1 MENKSSSRKVLNI
14 LSNVFFA
21 LVMLLL
27 VVFMVYGFGSISQD
41 KVPSFFGQSYMWIQ
55 STSMSNP
62 VYSDPYNEESE
73 LISDGFQVGDVVVIK
88 QVNTKDIQVGDI
100 IAFYGGSPRDEDYT
114 LTPIEEVSTEDIRDI
129 DASASRYSG
138 SRTFHQVMDIEVD
151 EDGYI
156 WYTTKGTHNG
166 SVDGQKVRADYVIG
180 IYTPSAL
187 AGILQFISSPTGIIV
202 LVVVPSCIVLF
213 LLLLSIID
221 TIDKMIKKKKEEEA
235 FQSAL
240 VKSISSNSTS
250 APKQEVKTS
259 SYGGLTESSMAGF
272 EREMAKIEKEN
283 KNASSDKTA
292 SKPADTTQTATA
304 NKVDDSKTVETK
316 PAGATKLNETKS
328 TDSIKADTKSVD
340 NNQTEAKAVEGKQV
354 KPAEQKADKP
364 AYAKV
369 ETKAQDEAKTTAKV
383 DAKSE
388 TKVEAKPEVK
398 ATDTKPTDSKTAEV
412 KPAEKTEVKEDKAES
427 KSADKKVEA
436 SKTEDKQ
443 AEKSRADN
451 SDAKAKTATKKTGS
465 VKEKVETKATKS
477 AETTKKAETKSGSS
491 AKTASKQSTSG
502 SKTNTKKT
510 TK

>member
-1 MENKSSSRKVLNI
+1 MEIKSSSKKVLNI
-14 LSNVFFA
+14 ISNVFFA
-21 LVMLLL
+21 IVMVLL
-27 VVFMVYGFGSISQD
+27 VIFMVYGFGSISQD

-100 IAFYGGSPRDEDYT
+100 IAFYRGSPADESVN
-114 LTPIEEVSTEDIRDI
+114 LTPIEEVADENIRSI

-259 SYGGLTESSMAGF
+259 SYCGLTESSMAGF
-272 EREMAKIEKEN
+272 EREMAI
-283 KNASSDKTA
+283 
-292 SKPADTTQTATA
+292 
-304 NKVDDSKTVETK
+304 
-316 PAGATKLNETKS
+316 
-328 TDSIKADTKSVD
+328 
-340 NNQTEAKAVEGKQV
+340 
-354 KPAEQKADKP
+354 
-364 AYAKV
+364 
-369 ETKAQDEAKTTAKV
+369 
-383 DAKSE
+383 
-388 TKVEAKPEVK
+388 
-398 ATDTKPTDSKTAEV
+398 
-412 KPAEKTEVKEDKAES
+412 
-427 KSADKKVEA
+427 
-436 SKTEDKQ
+436 
-443 AEKSRADN
+443 
-451 SDAKAKTATKKTGS
+451 
-465 VKEKVETKATKS
+465 
-477 AETTKKAETKSGSS
+477 
-491 AKTASKQSTSG
+491 
-502 SKTNTKKT
+502 
-510 TK
+510 

>member
-1 MENKSSSRKVLNI
+1 MEIKSSSKKVLNI
-14 LSNVFFA
+14 ISNVFFA
-21 LVMLLL
+21 IVMVLL
-27 VVFMVYGFGSISQD
+27 VIFMVYGFGSISQD

-55 STSMSNP
+55 SGSMSNP
-62 VYSDPYNEESE
+62 AYSDPYDEESE
-73 LISDGFQVGDVVVIK
+73 RISDGFQIGDVVVIK
-88 QVNTKDIQVGDI
+88 QVNTMDIQVGDI

-283 KNASSDKTA
+283 KNASSDKNTT
-292 SKPADTTQTATA
+292 KPADSTQKTNSNQSAVGKTNVNAEAKDDKTKPTDTKQETKTVDGKTAEAKTTENKQPQTKT
-304 NKVDDSKTVETK
+304 VDSK
-316 PAGATKLNETKS
+316 A
-328 TDSIKADTKSVD
+328 
-340 NNQTEAKAVEGKQV
+340 
-354 KPAEQKADKP
+354 KPAEQKTDKP
-364 AYAKV
+364 ADAKV
-369 ETKAQDEAKTTAKV
+369 ETKAQDAKTTAKT
-383 DAKSE
+383 DA
-388 TKVEAKPEVK
+388 
-398 ATDTKPTDSKTAEV
+398 
-412 KPAEKTEVKEDKAES
+412 KAES
-427 KSADKKVEA
+427 KPADTKVASTKADAKQETKPADSTKADAKSTEKPQTKEKTETKPADKKVEPA
-436 SKTEDKQ
+436 
-443 AEKSRADN
+443 
-451 SDAKAKTATKKTGS
+451 
-465 VKEKVETKATKS
+465 KEKVETKTTEK
-477 AETTKKAETKSGSS
+477 AEATKKAEPKSEDSKK
-491 AKTASKQSTSG
+491 ATTKQSTSG